1 MKRKTSTL
9 KKKRPTFREILKAS
23 PRLQNNLFNAA
34 LCFGFVAL
42 CFLGLAVYEVIR
54 WIGGR

>member
-1 MKRKTSTL
+1 MKCKAGTP

-23 PRLQNNLFNAA
+23 PMLQNHLFNAA

-42 CFLGLAVYEVIR
+42 CFLGLSVYGVIL
-54 WIGGR
+54 WAGGR